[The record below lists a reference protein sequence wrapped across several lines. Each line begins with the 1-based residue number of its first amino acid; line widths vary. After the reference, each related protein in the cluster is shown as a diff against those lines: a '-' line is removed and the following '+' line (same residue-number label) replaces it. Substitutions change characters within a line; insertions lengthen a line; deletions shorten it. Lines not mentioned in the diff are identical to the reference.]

1 MAKKEIDLGLKRAY
15 DELFMSQEERD
26 DLKWEKIQDIPLGE
40 LHTFRNHPFHV
51 EENDEL
57 REMARS
63 ILDHGVLTPAIARP
77 RPEGGYELLSGHRR
91 KAAAQLAGLETL
103 PVVVREM
110 DDDAAT
116 IVMVD
121 SNQQRENLLP
131 SEKACAHK
139 MKYEAMKRK
148 AGRPGKNSCQ
158 VGTDLVGKRSDAIFA
173 ESADESARSVQRYI
187 RLTYLLPELLKMVDE
202 GRIAMTPAVELSYLP
217 KKMQEELLDT
227 CSMLDCTPSL
237 SQAVKLKKLAQEGTL
252 NEADVVTIMSQL
264 KANQQDKLTFRKDTF
279 AAYFP
284 KGYTAKQM
292 EDSILCMLKERKQEL
307 ARELHRR
314 QTERDGR

>member
-1 MAKKEIDLGLKRAY
+1 MAEKIDLGLGKAY
-15 DELFMSQEERD
+15 DALFSSQEQRD
-26 DLKWEKIQDIPLGE
+26 DEKREKIIDIPLTE
-40 LHTFRNHPFHV
+40 LHTFKNHPFRV
-51 EENDEL
+51 EVNDEL

-63 ILDHGVLTPAIARP
+63 ILDHGVVTPAIARP

-91 KAAAQLAGLETL
+91 KAACQLAGLETL
-103 PVVVREM
+103 PTVVREL

-131 SEKACAHK
+131 SEKAFAYQ
-139 MKYEAMKRK
+139 MKLEAMNRQGKRTDLT
-148 AGRPGKNSCQ
+148 STQ
-158 VGTDLVGKRSDAIFA
+158 VGSRLRSNEQMGDEVG
-173 ESADESARSVQRYI
+173 ESRETIRRYI

-217 KKMQEELLDT
+217 KKLQEELLDT
-227 CSMLDCTPSL
+227 CEMLDCTPSL
-237 SQAVKLKKLAQEGTL
+237 SQAVEMKKLAQAGKLKAE
-252 NEADVVTIMSQL
+252 DVITIMSRL

-284 KGYTAKQM
+284 KGYTARQM
-292 EDSILCMLKERKQEL
+292 EESIINMLKERKRQLDRRRDE
-307 ARELHRR
+307 AR
-314 QTERDGR
+314 

>member
-1 MAKKEIDLGLKRAY
+1 MAEKIDLGLGKAY
-15 DELFMSQEERD
+15 DALFSSQEQRD
-26 DLKWEKIQDIPLGE
+26 DEKREKIIDIPLTE
-40 LHTFRNHPFHV
+40 LHTFKNHPFRV
-51 EENDEL
+51 EVNDEL

-63 ILDHGVLTPAIARP
+63 ILDHGVVTPAIARP

-91 KAAAQLAGLETL
+91 KAACQLAGLETL
-103 PVVVREM
+103 PTVVREL

-131 SEKACAHK
+131 SEKAFAYQ

-148 AGRPGKNSCQ
+148 AGRPGKNTRQ
-158 VGTDLVGKRSDAIFA
+158 VGADLIGKRSDELFA
-173 ESADESARSVQRYI
+173 ESADESARTVQRYI
-187 RLTYLLPELLKMVDE
+187 RLTFLLPELLKMVDE

-217 KKMQEELLDT
+217 KKLQEELLDT
-227 CSMLDCTPSL
+227 CEMLDCTPSL
-237 SQAVKLKKLAQEGTL
+237 SQAVEMKKLAQAGKLKAE
-252 NEADVVTIMSQL
+252 DVVTIMSRL

-279 AAYFP
+279 EAYFP

-292 EDSILCMLKERKQEL
+292 EESIINLLKERKRQLDRRRDE
-307 ARELHRR
+307 AR
-314 QTERDGR
+314 

>member
-1 MAKKEIDLGLKRAY
+1 MAEKIDLGLGKAY
-15 DELFMSQEERD
+15 DALFSSQEQRD
-26 DLKWEKIQDIPLGE
+26 DEKREKIIDIPLSE
-40 LHTFRNHPFHV
+40 LHTFKNHPCRV
-51 EENDEL
+51 EVNDEL

-63 ILDHGVLTPAIARP
+63 ILDHGVVTPAIARP

-91 KAAAQLAGLETL
+91 KAACQLAGLETL
-103 PVVVREM
+103 PTVVREL

-131 SEKACAHK
+131 SEKAFAYQ
-139 MKYEAMKRK
+139 MKLEALKHQGKRT
-148 AGRPGKNSCQ
+148 SSQ
-158 VGTDLVGKRSDAIFA
+158 VGTKLRSDEMIAAGSEDSRAQI
-173 ESADESARSVQRYI
+173 QRYI

-217 KKMQEELLDT
+217 KKLQEELMDT
-227 CSMLDCTPSL
+227 CEMLDCTPSL
-237 SQAVKLKKLAQEGTL
+237 SQAVEMKKLAQAGKLKAE
-252 NEADVVTIMSQL
+252 DVVTIMSRL

-279 AAYFP
+279 EAYFP

-292 EDSILCMLKERKQEL
+292 EESIINLLKERKRQLDRRRDE
-307 ARELHRR
+307 AR
-314 QTERDGR
+314 

>member
-1 MAKKEIDLGLKRAY
+1 MAEKIDLGLGKAY
-15 DELFMSQEERD
+15 DALFSSQEQRD
-26 DLKWEKIQDIPLGE
+26 DEKREKIIDIPLTE
-40 LHTFRNHPFHV
+40 LHTFKNHPFRV
-51 EENDEL
+51 EVNDEL

-63 ILDHGVLTPAIARP
+63 ILDHGVVTPAIARP

-91 KAAAQLAGLETL
+91 KAACQLAGLETL
-103 PVVVREM
+103 PTVVREL

-131 SEKACAHK
+131 SEKAFAYQ
-139 MKYEAMKRK
+139 MKLEAIKHQGK
-148 AGRPGKNSCQ
+148 ATSRQ
-158 VGTDLVGKRSDAIFA
+158 VVGKL
-173 ESADESARSVQRYI
+173 ESADVIADDESGRNVQRYI

-227 CSMLDCTPSL
+227 CEMLDCTPSL
-237 SQAVKLKKLAQEGTL
+237 SQAVEMKKLAQAGRLKAE
-252 NEADVVTIMSQL
+252 DVVTIMSRL

-279 AAYFP
+279 EAYFP

-292 EDSILCMLKERKQEL
+292 EESIINLLKERKRQLDRRRDE
-307 ARELHRR
+307 AR
-314 QTERDGR
+314 

>member
-1 MAKKEIDLGLKRAY
+1 MAEKSIDLGLGKAY
-15 DELFMSQEERD
+15 DALFSSQEQRD
-26 DLKWEKIQDIPLGE
+26 DEKREKIIDIPLTE
-40 LHTFRNHPFHV
+40 LHTFKNHPFRV
-51 EENDEL
+51 EVNDEL

-63 ILDHGVLTPAIARP
+63 ILDHGVVTPAIARS

-91 KAAAQLAGLETL
+91 KAACQLAGLETL
-103 PVVVREM
+103 PTVVREL

-131 SEKACAHK
+131 SEKAFAYQ
-139 MKYEAMKRK
+139 MKLEAMKRK
-148 AGRPGKNSCQ
+148 AGRPSKNSVQ
-158 VGTDLVGKRSDAIFA
+158 VGQNFSRTELANQSGDSETQI
-173 ESADESARSVQRYI
+173 QRYI

-217 KKMQEELLDT
+217 KKLQEELLDT
-227 CSMLDCTPSL
+227 CEMLDCTPSL
-237 SQAVKLKKLAQEGTL
+237 SQAVEMKKLAQAGKLKAE
-252 NEADVVTIMSQL
+252 DVVTIMSRL

-284 KGYTAKQM
+284 KGYTARQM
-292 EDSILCMLKERKQEL
+292 EESIINLLKERKRQLDRRRDE
-307 ARELHRR
+307 AR
-314 QTERDGR
+314 

>member
-1 MAKKEIDLGLKRAY
+1 MAEKPIDLGLGRAY
-15 DELFMSQEERD
+15 DELFSSQEERD
-26 DLKWEKIQDIPLGE
+26 DQKREKIIDIPLTE
-40 LHTFRNHPFHV
+40 LHTFKNHPFRV
-51 EENDEL
+51 EVNDEL

-63 ILDHGVLTPAIARP
+63 ILDHGVVTPAIARP

-91 KAAAQLAGLETL
+91 KAACQLAGLETL
-103 PVVVREM
+103 PTVVREL

-131 SEKACAHK
+131 SEKAFAYQ
-139 MKYEAMKRK
+139 MKLEAIKHQGK
-148 AGRPGKNSCQ
+148 ATSRQ
-158 VGTDLVGKRSDAIFA
+158 VVGKL
-173 ESADESARSVQRYI
+173 ESADVIADDESGRNVQRYI

-217 KKMQEELLDT
+217 KKLQEELLDT
-227 CSMLDCTPSL
+227 CEMLDCTPSL
-237 SQAVKLKKLAQEGTL
+237 SQAVEMKKLAQAGKLKAE
-252 NEADVVTIMSQL
+252 DVVTIMSRL

-279 AAYFP
+279 EAYFP

-292 EDSILCMLKERKQEL
+292 EESIINLLKERKRQLDCRRDE
-307 ARELHRR
+307 AR
-314 QTERDGR
+314 

>member
-1 MAKKEIDLGLKRAY
+1 MAEKSIDLGLGKAY
-15 DELFMSQEERD
+15 DALFSSQEQRD
-26 DLKWEKIQDIPLGE
+26 DEKREKIIDIPLTE
-40 LHTFRNHPFHV
+40 LHTFKNHPFRV
-51 EENDEL
+51 EVNDEL

-63 ILDHGVLTPAIARP
+63 ILDHGVVTPAIARP

-91 KAAAQLAGLETL
+91 KAACQLAGLETL
-103 PVVVREM
+103 PTVVREL

-131 SEKACAHK
+131 SEKAFAYQ
-139 MKYEAMKRK
+139 MKLVAIKHQGK
-148 AGRPGKNSCQ
+148 ATSRQ
-158 VGTDLVGKRSDAIFA
+158 VVGKL
-173 ESADESARSVQRYI
+173 ESADVIADDESGRNVQHYI

-217 KKMQEELLDT
+217 KKQQEELLDT
-227 CSMLDCTPSL
+227 CEMLDCTPSL
-237 SQAVKLKKLAQEGTL
+237 SQAVEMKKLAQAGKLKAE
-252 NEADVVTIMSQL
+252 DVVTIMSRL

-279 AAYFP
+279 EAFFP

-292 EDSILCMLKERKQEL
+292 EESIINMLKERKRQLDRRRDE
-307 ARELHRR
+307 AR
-314 QTERDGR
+314 

>member
-1 MAKKEIDLGLKRAY
+1 MAEKPIDLGLGRAY
-15 DELFMSQEERD
+15 DELFTSQEERD
-26 DLKWEKIQDIPLGE
+26 DQKREKIIDIPLSE
-40 LHTFRNHPFHV
+40 LHTFKNHPFRV
-51 EENDEL
+51 EVNDEL

-63 ILDHGVLTPAIARP
+63 ILDHGVVTPAIARP

-91 KAAAQLAGLETL
+91 KAACQLAGLETL
-103 PVVVREM
+103 PTVVREL

-131 SEKACAHK
+131 SEKAFAYQ
-139 MKYEAMKRK
+139 MKFEALKHQGK
-148 AGRPGKNSCQ
+148 ASGQ
-158 VGTDLVGKRSDAIFA
+158 VGPKLTVEVVGGED
-173 ESADESARSVQRYI
+173 DSARQVKRYI
-187 RLTYLLPELLKMVDE
+187 RLTYLMPELLKMVDE

-227 CSMLDCTPSL
+227 CEMLDCTPSL
-237 SQAVKLKKLAQEGTL
+237 SQAVEMKKLAQAGKLKAE
-252 NEADVVTIMSQL
+252 DVVTIMSRL

-279 AAYFP
+279 EAYFP

-292 EDSILCMLKERKQEL
+292 EESIINMLKERKRQLDRRRDE
-307 ARELHRR
+307 AR
-314 QTERDGR
+314 

>member
-1 MAKKEIDLGLKRAY
+1 MAEKIDLGLGKAY
-15 DELFMSQEERD
+15 DALFSSQEQRD
-26 DLKWEKIQDIPLGE
+26 DEKREKIIDIPLTE
-40 LHTFRNHPFHV
+40 LHTFKNHPFRV
-51 EENDEL
+51 EVNDEL

-63 ILDHGVLTPAIARP
+63 ILDHGVVTPAIARP

-91 KAAAQLAGLETL
+91 KAACQLAGLETL
-103 PVVVREM
+103 PTVVREL

-131 SEKACAHK
+131 SEKAFAYQ
-139 MKYEAMKRK
+139 MKLEAIKHQ
-148 AGRPGKNSCQ
+148 GKTSVQ
-158 VGTDLVGKRSDAIFA
+158 LGQKLSR
-173 ESADESARSVQRYI
+173 ESVADEAGESQTQIQRYI

-217 KKMQEELLDT
+217 KKLQEELLDT
-227 CSMLDCTPSL
+227 CEMLDCTPSL
-237 SQAVKLKKLAQEGTL
+237 SQAVEMKKLAQAGKLKAE
-252 NEADVVTIMSQL
+252 DVVTIMSRL

-279 AAYFP
+279 EAYFP

-292 EDSILCMLKERKQEL
+292 EESIINLLKERKRQLDRRRDE
-307 ARELHRR
+307 AR
-314 QTERDGR
+314 

>member
-1 MAKKEIDLGLKRAY
+1 MAEKIDLGLGKAY
-15 DELFMSQEERD
+15 DALFSSQEQRD
-26 DLKWEKIQDIPLGE
+26 DEKREKIIDIPLTE
-40 LHTFRNHPFHV
+40 LHTFKNHPFRV
-51 EENDEL
+51 EVNDEL

-63 ILDHGVLTPAIARP
+63 ILDHGVVTPAIARP

-91 KAAAQLAGLETL
+91 KAACQLAGLETL
-103 PVVVREM
+103 PTVVREL

-131 SEKACAHK
+131 SEKAFAYQ
-139 MKYEAMKRK
+139 MKYEAMKRQ
-148 AGRPGKNSCQ
+148 GKR
-158 VGTDLVGKRSDAIFA
+158 TDLTSPQLAAKSRTDDALA
-173 ESADESARSVQRYI
+173 SEAGMSGDTVRRYI
-187 RLTYLLPELLKMVDE
+187 RPTYLLPELLKMVDE

-217 KKMQEELLDT
+217 KKLQEELLDT
-227 CSMLDCTPSL
+227 CEMLDCTPSL
-237 SQAVKLKKLAQEGTL
+237 SQAVEMKKLAQAGKLKAE
-252 NEADVVTIMSQL
+252 DVVTIMSRL

-292 EDSILCMLKERKQEL
+292 EESIINMLKERKRQLDRRRDE
-307 ARELHRR
+307 AR
-314 QTERDGR
+314 

>member
-1 MAKKEIDLGLKRAY
+1 MAEKPIDLGLGRAY
-15 DELFMSQEERD
+15 DELFSSQEERD
-26 DLKWEKIQDIPLGE
+26 DQKREKIIDIPLSE
-40 LHTFRNHPFHV
+40 LHTFKNHPFRV
-51 EENDEL
+51 EVNDEL

-63 ILDHGVLTPAIARP
+63 ILDHGVVTPAIARP

-91 KAAAQLAGLETL
+91 KAACQLAGLETL
-103 PVVVREM
+103 PTVVREL

-131 SEKACAHK
+131 SEKAFAYQ
-139 MKYEAMKRK
+139 MKLEAMKHQ
-148 AGRPGKNSCQ
+148 GRRTSRQ
-158 VGTDLVGKRSDAIFA
+158 VGEKLTSIGQLSETAEDSERSI
-173 ESADESARSVQRYI
+173 QRYI

-227 CSMLDCTPSL
+227 CEMLDCTPSL
-237 SQAVKLKKLAQEGTL
+237 SQAVEMKKLAQAGRLKAE
-252 NEADVVTIMSQL
+252 DVVTIMSRL

-279 AAYFP
+279 EAYFP
-284 KGYTAKQM
+284 KGYTARQM
-292 EDSILCMLKERKQEL
+292 EESIINLLKERKRQLDRRRDE
-307 ARELHRR
+307 AR
-314 QTERDGR
+314 

>member
-26 DLKWEKIQDIPLGE
+26 DLKREKIQDIPLGE
-40 LHTFRNHPFHV
+40 LHTFRSHPFHV

-91 KAAAQLAGLETL
+91 KAAAQLAGLKTL

-131 SEKACAHK
+131 SEKAFAYK
-139 MKYEAMKRK
+139 MKLEAIKHQ
-148 AGRPGKNSCQ
+148 GKTSVQ
-158 VGTDLVGKRSDAIFA
+158 VGQKLSRECV
-173 ESADESARSVQRYI
+173 ADESGESQTQIQRYI
-187 RLTYLLPELLKMVDE
+187 RLTNLLPELLKMVDE

-217 KKMQEELLDT
+217 EKMQKELLDT
-227 CSMLDCTPSL
+227 CAMLDCTPSL

-264 KANQQDKLTFRKDTF
+264 KANQQDKLIFRKETF

>member
-1 MAKKEIDLGLKRAY
+1 MPKEEHMAEKIDLGLGKAY
-15 DELFMSQEERD
+15 DALFSSQEQRD
-26 DLKWEKIQDIPLGE
+26 DEKREKIIDIPLTE
-40 LHTFRNHPFHV
+40 LHTFKKHPFRV
-51 EENDEL
+51 EVNDEL

-63 ILDHGVLTPAIARP
+63 ILDHGVVTPAIARP

-91 KAAAQLAGLETL
+91 KAACQLAGLETL
-103 PVVVREM
+103 PTVVREL

-131 SEKACAHK
+131 SEKAFAYQ
-139 MKYEAMKRK
+139 MKLEAMKRK
-148 AGRPGKNSCQ
+148 ARRPSKNSVQ
-158 VGTDLVGKRSDAIFA
+158 VGQNFSRTELANQSGDSETQI
-173 ESADESARSVQRYI
+173 QRYI

-217 KKMQEELLDT
+217 KKLQEELLDT
-227 CSMLDCTPSL
+227 CEMLDCTPSL
-237 SQAVKLKKLAQEGTL
+237 SQAVEMKKLAQAGKLKAE
-252 NEADVVTIMSQL
+252 DVVTIMSRL

-279 AAYFP
+279 EAYFP

-292 EDSILCMLKERKQEL
+292 EESIINMLKERKRQLDRRRDE
-307 ARELHRR
+307 AR
-314 QTERDGR
+314 

>member
-1 MAKKEIDLGLKRAY
+1 MAEKPIDLGLGRAY
-15 DELFMSQEERD
+15 DELFSSQEERD
-26 DLKWEKIQDIPLGE
+26 DQKREKIIDIPLSE
-40 LHTFRNHPFHV
+40 LHTFKNHPFRV
-51 EENDEL
+51 EVNDEL

-63 ILDHGVLTPAIARP
+63 ILDHGVVTPAIARP

-91 KAAAQLAGLETL
+91 KAACQLAGLETL
-103 PVVVREM
+103 PTVVREL

-131 SEKACAHK
+131 SEKAFAYQ
-139 MKYEAMKRK
+139 MKLEAIKHQGK
-148 AGRPGKNSCQ
+148 ATSRQ
-158 VGTDLVGKRSDAIFA
+158 VVGKL
-173 ESADESARSVQRYI
+173 ESADVIANDESGRNVQRYI

-227 CSMLDCTPSL
+227 CEMLDCTPSL
-237 SQAVKLKKLAQEGTL
+237 SQAVELKKLAQAGKLRAE
-252 NEADVVTIMSQL
+252 DVVTIMSRL

-279 AAYFP
+279 EAYFP

-292 EDSILCMLKERKQEL
+292 EESIINLLKERKRQLDRRRDE
-307 ARELHRR
+307 AR
-314 QTERDGR
+314 

>member
-1 MAKKEIDLGLKRAY
+1 MAERIDLGLGKAY
-15 DELFMSQEERD
+15 DALFSSQEQRD
-26 DLKWEKIQDIPLGE
+26 DEKREKIIDIPLTE
-40 LHTFRNHPFHV
+40 LHTFKNHPFRV
-51 EENDEL
+51 EVNDEL

-63 ILDHGVLTPAIARP
+63 ILDHGVVTPAIARP

-91 KAAAQLAGLETL
+91 KAACQLAGLETL
-103 PVVVREM
+103 PTVVREL

-131 SEKACAHK
+131 SEKAFAYQ
-139 MKYEAMKRK
+139 MKLEALKHQGKRT
-148 AGRPGKNSCQ
+148 SSQ
-158 VGTDLVGKRSDAIFA
+158 VGTKLRSDEMIAAGSEDSRAQI
-173 ESADESARSVQRYI
+173 QRYI

-217 KKMQEELLDT
+217 KKLQEELMDT
-227 CSMLDCTPSL
+227 CEMLDCTPSL
-237 SQAVKLKKLAQEGTL
+237 SQAVEMKKLAQAGKLKAE
-252 NEADVVTIMSQL
+252 DVVTIMSRL

-279 AAYFP
+279 EAYFP

-292 EDSILCMLKERKQEL
+292 EESIINMLKERKRQLDRRRDE
-307 ARELHRR
+307 AR
-314 QTERDGR
+314 

>member
-1 MAKKEIDLGLKRAY
+1 MAEKPIDLGLGRAY
-15 DELFMSQEERD
+15 DELFTSQEERD
-26 DLKWEKIQDIPLGE
+26 DQKREKIIDIPLSE
-40 LHTFRNHPFHV
+40 LHTFKNHPFRV

-63 ILDHGVLTPAIARP
+63 ILDHGVVTPAIARP

-91 KAAAQLAGLETL
+91 KAACQLAGLETL
-103 PVVVREM
+103 PTVVREL

-131 SEKACAHK
+131 SEKAFAYQ
-139 MKYEAMKRK
+139 MKFEALKHQGK
-148 AGRPGKNSCQ
+148 ASGQ
-158 VGTDLVGKRSDAIFA
+158 VGPKLTVEVVGGEED
-173 ESADESARSVQRYI
+173 SARQVKRYI
-187 RLTYLLPELLKMVDE
+187 RLTYLLPDLLKMVDE

-227 CSMLDCTPSL
+227 CEMLDCTPSL
-237 SQAVKLKKLAQEGTL
+237 SQAVEMKKLAQAGRLKAE
-252 NEADVVTIMSQL
+252 DVVTIMSRL

-279 AAYFP
+279 EAYFP

-292 EDSILCMLKERKQEL
+292 EESIINLLKERKRQLDRHRDE
-307 ARELHRR
+307 AR
-314 QTERDGR
+314 

>member
-1 MAKKEIDLGLKRAY
+1 MAERIDLGLGKAY
-15 DELFMSQEERD
+15 DALFSSQEQRD
-26 DLKWEKIQDIPLGE
+26 DEKREKIIDIPLSE
-40 LHTFRNHPFHV
+40 LHTFKNHPCRV
-51 EENDEL
+51 EVNDEL

-63 ILDHGVLTPAIARP
+63 ILDHGVVTPAIARP

-91 KAAAQLAGLETL
+91 KAACQLAGLETL
-103 PVVVREM
+103 PTVVREL

-131 SEKACAHK
+131 SEKAFAYQ
-139 MKYEAMKRK
+139 MKYEAMKRQ
-148 AGRPGKNSCQ
+148 GKR
-158 VGTDLVGKRSDAIFA
+158 TDLTSPQLAAKSRTDDALAA
-173 ESADESARSVQRYI
+173 EAGMSGDTVRRYI

-227 CSMLDCTPSL
+227 CEMLDCTPSL
-237 SQAVKLKKLAQEGTL
+237 SQAVEMKKLAQAGKLKAE
-252 NEADVVTIMSQL
+252 DVVTIMSRL
-264 KANQQDKLTFRKDTF
+264 KANQRDKLTFRKDTF

-292 EDSILCMLKERKQEL
+292 EESIINMLKERKRQLDRRRDE
-307 ARELHRR
+307 AR
-314 QTERDGR
+314 

>member
-26 DLKWEKIQDIPLGE
+26 DLKREKIQDIPLGE

-91 KAAAQLAGLETL
+91 KAAAQLAGLKTL

-131 SEKACAHK
+131 SEKAFAYK
-139 MKYEAMKRK
+139 MKLEAIKHQGK
-148 AGRPGKNSCQ
+148 ATSRQ
-158 VGTDLVGKRSDAIFA
+158 VVGKL
-173 ESADESARSVQRYI
+173 ESADVIADDESGRNVQRFI

-217 KKMQEELLDT
+217 EKMQKELLDT
-227 CSMLDCTPSL
+227 CAMLDCTPSL

-264 KANQQDKLTFRKDTF
+264 KANQQDKLIFRKETF